1 MARRTFGTIRQLPSG
16 RWHARFRDRDG
27 QQKSAPQTFTTKADA
42 GRWLS
47 RTQADI
53 ERGEFVDPML
63 GKVALADYSA
73 LWISTRLVR
82 GRPLSPRTI
91 ELYRWQLLKHILP
104 TLGKIELRHLEA
116 SAVRGWFGH
125 LSGPDGPGRPTA
137 AKCYRLL
144 RAIMQT
150 AAEDGLVARNP
161 CAIRGAGREEP
172 PSHRPMITVEQLN
185 ALADAVGDR
194 WRCLVEMAAWCGL
207 RFGELAALR
216 KNHIDIQG
224 GTVTVTES
232 AAVLSGGVRH
242 VGPPKSDA
250 GRREV
255 AIPPHILPNVI
266 NHLERFSE
274 PRPDGLVFVGPRGGV
289 LSSANF
295 GADVWRPAVASL
307 DLKGFT
313 FHGLRGV
320 SATLAARQG
329 ATTKELMRRL
339 GHTTADMAMRY
350 QRAET
355 ARDRALANAMSEEA
369 TAHSVPSAETGDGP
383 AV

>member
-1 MARRTFGTIRQLPSG
+1 VARRTFGTIRQLPSG

-27 QQKSAPQTFTTKADA
+27 QHKNAPRTFATKAEA

-47 RTQADI
+47 QTQADI
-53 ERGEFVDPML
+53 ERGEFVDPHV
-63 GKVALADYSA
+63 GKVALAEYSA

-91 ELYRWQLLKHILP
+91 QLYRWQLRKHILP

-116 SAVRGWFGH
+116 RSARVWFGC

-150 AAEDGLVARNP
+150 AVEDGLIARNP
-161 CAIRGAGREEP
+161 CAIRGAGREEQP
-172 PSHRPMITVEQLN
+172 TQRPMITIAQLN

-194 WRCLVEMAAWCGL
+194 WRCLVELAAWCGL

-216 KNHIDIQG
+216 KNRIDIQS
-224 GTVTVTES
+224 GTVSVVES
-232 AAVLSGGVRH
+232 AAVLAGGVRY

-255 AIPPHILPNVI
+255 AIPPHILPTVI

-274 PRPDGLVFVGPRGGV
+274 PGPDGLVFVGPRGGV

-295 GADVWRPAVASL
+295 GADVWRPSCRLRRPQRLHLSRPERGFGHSCRQAGRNDQGTDEASRSC
-307 DLKGFT
+307 
-313 FHGLRGV
+313 HG
-320 SATLAARQG
+320 
-329 ATTKELMRRL
+329 
-339 GHTTADMAMRY
+339 
-350 QRAET
+350 
-355 ARDRALANAMSEEA
+355 
-369 TAHSVPSAETGDGP
+369 
-383 AV
+383 

>member
-1 MARRTFGTIRQLPSG
+1 VARRTFGTIRQLPSG

-27 QQKSAPQTFTTKADA
+27 QHKNAPRTFATKAEA

-47 RTQADI
+47 QTQADI
-53 ERGEFVDPML
+53 ERGEFVDPHV
-63 GKVALADYSA
+63 GKVALAEYSA

-91 ELYRWQLLKHILP
+91 QLYRWQLRKHILP

-116 SAVRGWFGH
+116 RSARVWFGC

-150 AAEDGLVARNP
+150 AVEDGLIARNP
-161 CAIRGAGREEP
+161 CAIRGAGREEQP
-172 PSHRPMITVEQLN
+172 TQRPMITIAQLN

-194 WRCLVEMAAWCGL
+194 WRCLVELAAWCGL

-216 KNHIDIQG
+216 KNRIDIQS
-224 GTVTVTES
+224 GTVSVVES
-232 AAVLSGGVRH
+232 AAVLAGGVRY

-255 AIPPHILPNVI
+255 AIPPHILPTVI

-274 PRPDGLVFVGPRGGV
+274 PGPDGLVFVGPRGGV

-295 GADVWRPAVASL
+295 GADVWRPAVASVG
-307 DLKGFT
+307 LKGFT

-339 GHTTADMAMRY
+339 GHATADMAMRY

-355 ARDRALANAMSEEA
+355 DRDRALAKAMSDD
-369 TAHSVPSAETGDGP
+369 VLKP
-383 AV
+383 ADYRHLAAPPP